1 MGYTGISI
9 LPLRSGTMP
18 MPAKQNWRPSVAAA
32 IPLLTMLFAS
42 LLLAAC
48 SGPPVFD
55 RSTGSRPAAASAPA
69 RATPAPGDRLHEV
82 VRGDTVYAVA
92 RQYGLS
98 TRDIIDANGLQPPY
112 RLEPG
117 QGLVIPGQRIHVVAR
132 GETLYAISRRYDVD
146 MASLARL
153 NGMGAPFT
161 IFVGQQ
167 LRLPT
172 PGDGVRVASVQGTI
186 GGQPVTLQQPVG
198 SGGAVTSSV
207 LADPVPAPGAAPA
220 GEAPAQ
226 VASLPPVEYG
236 VGQPKSKPPAPAR
249 SGPVPAPPAS
259 AGRFIWPV
267 EGRVTEGFGAKAGGL
282 HNDGL
287 NIAAPRGAPVR
298 AVDNGV
304 VAYAGDRI
312 RGFGQMVLLKHDN
325 GLITAYAHN
334 DALLVGRGDVV
345 NRGQVI
351 ARVGSS
357 GGVDAP
363 QLHFEVRKGT
373 VAVDP
378 AQYLPG

>member
-1 MGYTGISI
+1 MAYTEGAY
-9 LPLRSGTMP
+9 LHLRTGTMP
-18 MPAKQNWRPSVAAA
+18 MPAMFSLRSMRIAA
-32 IPLLTMLFAS
+32 LLLGGG

-48 SGPPVFD
+48 SGPPVFE
-55 RSTGSRPAAASAPA
+55 RSASRAPASASS
-69 RATPAPGDRLHEV
+69 TVAPGFGDRVHEI

-112 RLEPG
+112 RLNPG
-117 QGLVIPGQRIHVVAR
+117 QRLVIPGQRIHVVAR
-132 GETLYAISRRYDVD
+132 GDTLYAVSRRYDVD
-146 MASLARL
+146 MASLARI
-153 NGMGAPFT
+153 NGMGEPYT

-172 PGDGVRVASVQGTI
+172 PGDGMRVASVPATI
-186 GGQPVTLQQPVG
+186 GGRAVTLQQPVG
-198 SGGAVTSSV
+198 AGDAVSTTALTDPAAAGSPVAADGAV
-207 LADPVPAPGAAPA
+207 DGAPRAP
-220 GEAPAQ
+220 Q
-226 VASLPPVEYG
+226 VASLPPVDHGIGE
-236 VGQPKSKPPAPAR
+236 PKSKSLAPAR
-249 SGPVPAPPAS
+249 SGPVPPPPAS

-267 EGRVTEGFGAKAGGL
+267 EGRVIERFGAKAGNL

-312 RGFGQMVLLKHDN
+312 RGFGQMVLLKHEN

-334 DALLVGRGDVV
+334 DALLVERGDIV

-357 GGVDAP
+357 GGVATP

>member
-1 MGYTGISI
+1 
-9 LPLRSGTMP
+9 
-18 MPAKQNWRPSVAAA
+18 MPATPARRPAIIAAA
-32 IPLLTMLFAS
+32 LAATV

-48 SGPPVFD
+48 SGPAVFD
-55 RSTGSRPAAASAPA
+55 GSRAPSSRSTDAGGAVVPG
-69 RATPAPGDRLHEV
+69 PGDRVHRV
-82 VRGDTVYAVA
+82 ADGDTVYAVA

-98 TRDIIDANGLQPPY
+98 TRDIIDANRLQPPY

-117 QGLVIPGQRIHVVAR
+117 QTLVVPGQRLHVVER
-132 GETLYAISRRYDVD
+132 GDTVYAISRRYNVD

-153 NGMGAPFT
+153 NGMGPPYT
-161 IFVGQQ
+161 IYVGQR

-172 PGDGVRVASVQGTI
+172 PAGTAQVAAVEGTI
-186 GGQPVTLQQPVG
+186 GGQRVTLQR
-198 SGGAVTSSV
+198 
-207 LADPVPAPGAAPA
+207 DVPAATGGQTPVSTAPLPEPSDESGAPSPEPSGSPDGTAGTSPPPA
-220 GEAPAQ
+220 E
-226 VASLPPVEYG
+226 VASLPPPVDYG
-236 VGQPKSKPPAPAR
+236 VGQPKTKPPAPAR
-249 SGPVPAPPAS
+249 SGPVPPPPPS
-259 AGRFIWPV
+259 TGRFIWPV
-267 EGRVTEGFGAKAGGL
+267 EGRVTETFGAKAGGL

-312 RGFGQMVLLKHDN
+312 RGFGQMVLLKHSN

-334 DALLVGRGDVV
+334 DALLVARGDVV

-357 GGVDAP
+357 GGVPAP